1 MYLAHVILLC
11 SWGIALGSKPKTRAD
26 VCLNPAWRFGII
38 VQIAAQHGSTAML
51 QYLWSSNQLAQV
63 CSAEGWQCECKGK
76 YNSSGERGENIEE
89 HLLTEN
95 FKWYNDGRHKKLL
108 TIVKGANPEAYLED
122 FNSVEATT
130 DHYMSGK
137 MSDIFATIILPKLQV
152 IDQFNDGK
160 ASDAFKQGTSYTHI
174 YTIYTIL
181 LYTLYIYIHYTLIY
195 TIHYKWRLLIM

>member
-1 MYLAHVILLC
+1 
-11 SWGIALGSKPKTRAD
+11 
-26 VCLNPAWRFGII
+26 
-38 VQIAAQHGSTAML
+38 ML
-51 QYLWSSNQLAQV
+51 QYLWSGNQLAQV

-89 HLLTEN
+89 HLLTES